1 MVIGGGEKGKKVGQG
16 SKEKKKKENGRGSP
30 SMDDFQRVGGGT
42 RVQGRV
48 GRRRAG
54 RSLVL
59 MNL

>member
-1 MVIGGGEKGKKVGQG
+1 VVEKKAKRLVKVQKK
-16 SKEKKKKENGRGSP
+16 KEKKKKENGRGSP
-30 SMDDFQRVGGGT
+30 SMDDFQRVGEGT